1 MWNQQMTD
9 KIEQTVSMVMVG
21 QQRLYVRSFP
31 CICLGRALDTSA
43 ILKCSFKFYDIIY
56 WNDSVKS
63 HEMPTGT
70 CHGQVSVDLEQEATC
85 KGSGHI

>member
-43 ILKCSFKFYDIIY
+43 ILNAVLNFVISYTEMTQWNRMKCTSGL
-56 WNDSVKS
+56 VTAKS
-63 HEMPTGT
+63 R
-70 CHGQVSVDLEQEATC
+70 
-85 KGSGHI
+85 

>member
-1 MWNQQMTD
+1 MWNQEMTD

-43 ILKCSFKFYDIIY
+43 ILKCSFKFYDIIIAY
-56 WNDSVKS
+56 
-63 HEMPTGT
+63 TGT

-85 KGSGHI
+85 KGSGHM

>member
-43 ILKCSFKFYDIIY
+43 ILNAVLNFMISYT
-56 WNDSVKS
+56 
-63 HEMPTGT
+63 EMT
-70 CHGQVSVDLEQEATC
+70 Q
-85 KGSGHI
+85 